1 MSRLS
6 PAFPALF
13 AFMIRILIGI
23 LTICIL
29 MAGCSETGQDARLKE
44 IAEIV
49 SDSPQ
54 EALLRLDS
62 IDCESISEAD
72 RHYYDFLTIKAKD
85 KAYIQHTSDS
95 LILDVISYYENI
107 SPSPLYAEAL
117 YYGGRVYR
125 DMGDAST
132 ALQYFHKVLD
142 NIPEDS
148 RSLNLKAR
156 TLSQIGRLLQ
166 GISLYDE
173 AIPYIEKSLKI
184 CELNK
189 DTTNIVYELQLL
201 GGTYLRA
208 KKYRLAEHY
217 FNKAIETSSNLPIS
231 FKAKSNMYLAD
242 VKYQVGQ
249 LDSAL
254 TLIRNTPGL
263 VKPIARNRALATA
276 SDIYLAKGLL
286 DSAYIYAHELINSP
300 DSDNKVIGYQNLLLP
315 ELQKFIPLDTIYLYI
330 DEYRGLLENYYDS
343 NESQLA
349 MNQHNFYNYQLHER
363 EKQSAQEEKEKFL
376 KWLYIISIV
385 VVVLVITIL
394 ALNIGRKKQQLR
406 LHEALDNISK
416 LKASLSN
423 HSSTDNSDSG
433 SKEIAK
439 ETTTESL
446 RNRLRDDLLSIYN
459 KDKKQ
464 GEIPSAILKSEA
476 YKELQSYVAGGKV
489 IPLDSLLWE
498 QMEAAVME
506 CSPNFKYNLQL
517 LTGGNLSSQDY
528 RLALL
533 IKCGVTPTQ
542 MISLLGRTKGTVS
555 YRREALCY
563 KVFDQKLGSKV
574 IDGIIRLL

>member
-1 MSRLS
+1 
-6 PAFPALF
+6 
-13 AFMIRILIGI
+13 MIRILIG
-23 LTICIL
+23 LAICLL
-29 MAGCSETGQDARLKE
+29 MSGCSKTEHDARLKE

-62 IDCESISEAD
+62 IDCQTLSESD
-72 RHYYDFLTIKAKD
+72 RHYYDLLTIKAKD

-95 LILDVISYYENI
+95 LILDVISYYENNPQ
-107 SPSPLYAEAL
+107 SSLYAEAL
-117 YYGGRVYR
+117 YYGGRVYS
-125 DMGDAST
+125 DIGDAPT
-132 ALQYFHKVLD
+132 ALQYFHKALD
-142 NIPEDS
+142 NIPEGS
-148 RSLNLKAR
+148 QSLNLKAR
-156 TLSQIGRLLQ
+156 VLSQTGGLLQ
-166 GISLYDE
+166 DISLYDE

-208 KKYRLAEHY
+208 RKYRLAEYY
-217 FNKAIETSSNLPIS
+217 FNRAIEMSSNLPIS
-231 FKAKSNMYLAD
+231 FKAKSKMYLAD

-254 TLIRNTPGL
+254 ILIRNTPDL
-263 VKPIARNRALATA
+263 VNPIARNRALSTA

-300 DSDNKVIGYQNLLLP
+300 DSNNKVIGYQNLLLP
-315 ELQKFIPLDTIYLYI
+315 ELQKFIPLDTIYQYI

-363 EKQSAQEEKEKFL
+363 EKQSAQQEKDKFL
-376 KWLYIISIV
+376 GWLYIISIV
-385 VVVLVITIL
+385 AVILVITVL
-394 ALNIGRKKQQLR
+394 ALNINRKKQQLR
-406 LHEALDNISK
+406 LHEALDNVSE
-416 LKASLSN
+416 LKSSLN
-423 HSSTDNSDSG
+423 NNSSADS
-433 SKEIAK
+433 SESQPKDIAK

-446 RNRLRDDLLSIYN
+446 RNRLRSELLGIYN
-459 KDKKQ
+459 KDKRQ
-464 GEIPSAILKSEA
+464 VEIPSAILKSEA
-476 YKELQSYVAGGKV
+476 YKELQSYVASGKI
-489 IPLDSLLWE
+489 IPLDSQLWE
-498 QMEAAVME
+498 QVESAVIE
-506 CSPNFKYNLQL
+506 SSPNFKYNLQL

-528 RLALL
+528 RMALL
-533 IKCGVTPTQ
+533 IKCGITPTQ

>member
-231 FKAKSNMYLAD
+231 FKA
-242 VKYQVGQ
+242 
-249 LDSAL
+249 
-254 TLIRNTPGL
+254 
-263 VKPIARNRALATA
+263 
-276 SDIYLAKGLL
+276 
-286 DSAYIYAHELINSP
+286 
-300 DSDNKVIGYQNLLLP
+300 
-315 ELQKFIPLDTIYLYI
+315 
-330 DEYRGLLENYYDS
+330 
-343 NESQLA
+343 
-349 MNQHNFYNYQLHER
+349 
-363 EKQSAQEEKEKFL
+363 
-376 KWLYIISIV
+376 
-385 VVVLVITIL
+385 
-394 ALNIGRKKQQLR
+394 
-406 LHEALDNISK
+406 
-416 LKASLSN
+416 
-423 HSSTDNSDSG
+423 
-433 SKEIAK
+433 
-439 ETTTESL
+439 
-446 RNRLRDDLLSIYN
+446 
-459 KDKKQ
+459 
-464 GEIPSAILKSEA
+464 
-476 YKELQSYVAGGKV
+476 GKV
-489 IPLDSLLWE
+489 D
-498 QMEAAVME
+498 A
-506 CSPNFKYNLQL
+506 
-517 LTGGNLSSQDY
+517 D
-528 RLALL
+528 
-533 IKCGVTPTQ
+533 
-542 MISLLGRTKGTVS
+542 
-555 YRREALCY
+555 
-563 KVFDQKLGSKV
+563 
-574 IDGIIRLL
+574 

>member
-1 MSRLS
+1 
-6 PAFPALF
+6 
-13 AFMIRILIGI
+13 MIRILIGI
-23 LTICIL
+23 LAICLL
-29 MAGCSETGQDARLKE
+29 MSGCSEAEHDARLKE

-62 IDCESISEAD
+62 IDCQTLSESD
-72 RHYYDFLTIKAKD
+72 RHYYDLLTIKAKD

-95 LILDVISYYENI
+95 LILDVISYYENNPQ
-107 SPSPLYAEAL
+107 SSLYAEAL
-117 YYGGRVYR
+117 YYGGRVYS
-125 DMGDAST
+125 DIGDAPT
-132 ALQYFHKVLD
+132 ALQYFHKALD
-142 NIPEDS
+142 NIPEGS
-148 RSLNLKAR
+148 QSLNLKAR
-156 TLSQIGRLLQ
+156 VLSQTGGLLQ
-166 GISLYDE
+166 DISLYDE

-208 KKYRLAEHY
+208 RKYRLAEYY
-217 FNKAIETSSNLPIS
+217 FNRAIEMSSNLPIS
-231 FKAKSNMYLAD
+231 FKAKSKMYLAD

-254 TLIRNTPGL
+254 ILIRNTPDL
-263 VKPIARNRALATA
+263 VNPIARNRALSTA

-300 DSDNKVIGYQNLLLP
+300 DSNNKVIGYQNLLLP
-315 ELQKFIPLDTIYLYI
+315 ELQKFIPLDTIYQYI

-363 EKQSAQEEKEKFL
+363 EKQSAQQEKDKFL
-376 KWLYIISIV
+376 GWLYIISIV
-385 VVVLVITIL
+385 AVILVITVL
-394 ALNIGRKKQQLR
+394 ALNINRKKQQLR
-406 LHEALDNISK
+406 LHEALDNISE
-416 LKASLSN
+416 LKSSLN
-423 HSSTDNSDSG
+423 NNSSADS
-433 SKEIAK
+433 SESQPKDIAK

-446 RNRLRDDLLSIYN
+446 RNRLRSELLGIYN
-459 KDKKQ
+459 KDKRQ
-464 GEIPSAILKSEA
+464 VEIPSAILKSEA
-476 YKELQSYVAGGKV
+476 YKELQSYVASGKI
-489 IPLDSLLWE
+489 IPLDSQLWE
-498 QMEAAVME
+498 QVESAVIE
-506 CSPNFKYNLQL
+506 SSPNFKYNLQL

-528 RLALL
+528 RMALL
-533 IKCGVTPTQ
+533 IKCGITPTQ

>member
-1 MSRLS
+1 
-6 PAFPALF
+6 
-13 AFMIRILIGI
+13 MIRILIGI

-54 EALLRLDS
+54 EALLCLDS

-95 LILDVISYYENI
+95 LILDVISYYENF
-107 SPSPLYAEAL
+107 SPSPLYSEAL

-125 DMGDAST
+125 DMGDAPT
-132 ALQYFHKVLD
+132 ALQYFHKALD

-148 RSLNLKAR
+148 RNLNLKAR

-166 GISLYDE
+166 SISLYDE

-217 FNKAIETSSNLPIS
+217 FNKAIEMSSNLPIS
-231 FKAKSNMYLAD
+231 FKAKSKMYLAD

-254 TLIRNTPGL
+254 TLIRNTPDL

-330 DEYRGLLENYYDS
+330 DEYRELLENYYDS

-363 EKQSAQEEKEKFL
+363 EKQSAQKEKEKFL

-423 HSSTDNSDSG
+423 HNSTDNSDSG
-433 SKEIAK
+433 PKEIAK

-498 QMEAAVME
+498 QMDAAVME

>member
-1 MSRLS
+1 
-6 PAFPALF
+6 
-13 AFMIRILIGI
+13 MIRILIGI

-54 EALLRLDS
+54 EALLCLDS

-85 KAYIQHTSDS
+85 KDYIQHTSDS
-95 LILDVISYYENI
+95 LILDVISYYENF
-107 SPSPLYAEAL
+107 SPSPLYSEAL

-125 DMGDAST
+125 DMGDAPT
-132 ALQYFHKVLD
+132 ALQYFHKALD

-148 RSLNLKAR
+148 RNLNLKAR

-166 GISLYDE
+166 SISLYDE

-217 FNKAIETSSNLPIS
+217 FNKAIEMSSNLPIS
-231 FKAKSNMYLAD
+231 FKAKSKMYLAD

-254 TLIRNTPGL
+254 TLIRNTPDL

-330 DEYRGLLENYYDS
+330 DEYRELLENYYDS

-363 EKQSAQEEKEKFL
+363 EKQSAQKEKEKFL

-423 HSSTDNSDSG
+423 HNSTDNSDSG
-433 SKEIAK
+433 PKEIAK

>member
-1 MSRLS
+1 
-6 PAFPALF
+6 
-13 AFMIRILIGI
+13 MIRILIGI

-29 MAGCSETGQDARLKE
+29 MAGCSDTGQDARLKE

-95 LILDVISYYENI
+95 LILDIISYYENI
-107 SPSPLYAEAL
+107 SPSPLYSEAL

-125 DMGDAST
+125 DMGDAPT
-132 ALQYFHKVLD
+132 ALQYFHKALD

-148 RSLNLKAR
+148 RNLNLKAR

-166 GISLYDE
+166 SISLYDE

-201 GGTYLRA
+201 GGTYIRA

-217 FNKAIETSSNLPIS
+217 FNKAIEMSSNLPIS
-231 FKAKSNMYLAD
+231 FKAKSKMYLAD

-254 TLIRNTPGL
+254 TLIRNTPDL

-330 DEYRGLLENYYDS
+330 DEYRVLLENYYDS

-363 EKQSAQEEKEKFL
+363 EKQSAQKEKEKFL

-423 HSSTDNSDSG
+423 HNSTDNSDSG
-433 SKEIAK
+433 PKEIAK

-459 KDKKQ
+459 NDKKQ
-464 GEIPSAILKSEA
+464 GEIPSAILRSEA
-476 YKELQSYVAGGKV
+476 YQELQSYVAGGKV

-498 QMEAAVME
+498 QMEAAVMD

-533 IKCGVTPTQ
+533 IKCGITPTQ

>member
-1 MSRLS
+1 MV
-6 PAFPALF
+6 
-13 AFMIRILIGI
+13 
-23 LTICIL
+23 
-29 MAGCSETGQDARLKE
+29 GCTDTGHDARLKE

-62 IDCESISEAD
+62 IDSENISATD

-95 LILDVISYYENI
+95 LILDVISYYENN
-107 SPSPLYAEAL
+107 STSPLYAEAL

-125 DMGDAST
+125 DMGDAPT
-132 ALQYFHKVLD
+132 ALQYFHKALD
-142 NIPEDS
+142 NIPES
-148 RSLNLKAR
+148 TQSLDLKAR
-156 TLSQIGRLLQ
+156 TLSQMGRLLQ
-166 GISLYDE
+166 NISLYDE
-173 AIPYIEKSLKI
+173 AIPYIEESI
-184 CELNK
+184 AIVERYN
-189 DTTNIVYELQLL
+189 DTTNVVHDLQLL

-208 KKYRLAEHY
+208 RKYNLAEYHY
-217 FNKAIETSSNLPIS
+217 NKALELSTNLPES
-231 FKAKSNMYLAD
+231 FKAKSRLYLAD
-242 VKYQVGQ
+242 IKYQKGQ

-254 TLIRNTPGL
+254 NLVRNTPDL
-263 VKPIARNRALATA
+263 VSPIARNSALASA
-276 SDIYLAKGLL
+276 SNIYLAKGLL
-286 DSAYIYAHELINSP
+286 DSAYIYAHELINST
-300 DSDNKVIGYQNLLLP
+300 DSNNKVIGYQNLLSP
-315 ELQKFIPLDTIYLYI
+315 ELQKFIPLDTIYQYI

-349 MNQHNFYNYQLHER
+349 VNQHSFYNYQLHER
-363 EKQSAQEEKEKFL
+363 EKQSAQKEKEKFL

-394 ALNIGRKKQQLR
+394 ALNISRKKQQLR

-416 LKASLSN
+416 LKSSLNN
-423 HSSTDNSDSG
+423 HNLPDSSDSA
-433 SKEIAK
+433 KYIAK

-464 GEIPSAILKSEA
+464 GEIPSVILKSEA
-476 YKELQSYVAGGKV
+476 YSELQSYVAVGKI
-489 IPLDSLLWE
+489 IPLDSQLWE
-498 QMEAAVME
+498 QMEAAVIE

-533 IKCGVTPTQ
+533 IKCGITPTQ
-542 MISLLGRTKGTVS
+542 MTSLLGRTKGTVS

>member
-1 MSRLS
+1 
-6 PAFPALF
+6 
-13 AFMIRILIGI
+13 MIRILIG
-23 LTICIL
+23 LAICLL
-29 MAGCSETGQDARLKE
+29 MSGCSKTEHDARLKE

-62 IDCESISEAD
+62 IDCQTLSESD
-72 RHYYDFLTIKAKD
+72 RHYYDLLTIKAKD

-95 LILDVISYYENI
+95 LILDVISYYENNPQ
-107 SPSPLYAEAL
+107 SSLYAEAL
-117 YYGGRVYR
+117 YYGGRVYS
-125 DMGDAST
+125 DIGDAPT
-132 ALQYFHKVLD
+132 ALQYFHKALD
-142 NIPEDS
+142 NIPEGS
-148 RSLNLKAR
+148 QSLNLKAR
-156 TLSQIGRLLQ
+156 VLSQTGGLLQ
-166 GISLYDE
+166 DISLYDE

-208 KKYRLAEHY
+208 RKYRLAEYY
-217 FNKAIETSSNLPIS
+217 FNRAIEMSSNLPIS
-231 FKAKSNMYLAD
+231 FKAKSKMYLAD

-254 TLIRNTPGL
+254 ILIRNTPDL
-263 VKPIARNRALATA
+263 VNPIARNRALSTA

-300 DSDNKVIGYQNLLLP
+300 DSNNKVIGYQNLLLP
-315 ELQKFIPLDTIYLYI
+315 ELQKFIPLDTIYQYI

-363 EKQSAQEEKEKFL
+363 EKQSAQQEKDKFL
-376 KWLYIISIV
+376 GWLYIISIV
-385 VVVLVITIL
+385 AVILVITVL
-394 ALNIGRKKQQLR
+394 ALNINRKKQQLR
-406 LHEALDNISK
+406 LHEALDNVSE
-416 LKASLSN
+416 LKSSLN
-423 HSSTDNSDSG
+423 NNSSADS
-433 SKEIAK
+433 SESQPKDIAK

-446 RNRLRDDLLSIYN
+446 RNRLRSELLGIYN
-459 KDKKQ
+459 KDKRQ
-464 GEIPSAILKSEA
+464 VEIPSAILKSEA
-476 YKELQSYVAGGKV
+476 YKELQSYVASGKI
-489 IPLDSLLWE
+489 IPLDSQLWE
-498 QMEAAVME
+498 QVESAVIE
-506 CSPNFKYNLQL
+506 SSPNFKYNLQL

-528 RLALL
+528 RMALL
-533 IKCGVTPTQ
+533 IKCGITPTQ
-542 MISLLGRTKGTVS
+542 MIFLLGRTKGTVS

>member
-1 MSRLS
+1 
-6 PAFPALF
+6 
-13 AFMIRILIGI
+13 MIRILIGI

-125 DMGDAST
+125 DMGDAPT
-132 ALQYFHKVLD
+132 ALQYFHKALD

-166 GISLYDE
+166 SISLYDE

-217 FNKAIETSSNLPIS
+217 FNKAIEMSSNLPIS
-231 FKAKSNMYLAD
+231 FKAKSKMYLAD

-254 TLIRNTPGL
+254 TLIRNTLDL

-363 EKQSAQEEKEKFL
+363 EKQSAQKEKEKFL

-433 SKEIAK
+433 LKEIAK
-439 ETTTESL
+439 EMTTESL

-476 YKELQSYVAGGKV
+476 YKELQSYVGGGKV

>member
-1 MSRLS
+1 
-6 PAFPALF
+6 
-13 AFMIRILIGI
+13 MIRILIGI

-29 MAGCSETGQDARLKE
+29 MVGCSETGQDSRLKE

-54 EALLRLDS
+54 DALLRLDS
-62 IDCESISEAD
+62 IDCESLSEAD

-125 DMGDAST
+125 DMGDAPT
-132 ALQYFHKVLD
+132 ALQYFHKALD
-142 NIPEDS
+142 NIPQDS

-166 GISLYDE
+166 SISLYDE

-217 FNKAIETSSNLPIS
+217 FNKAIELSSNLPIS
-231 FKAKSNMYLAD
+231 FNAKSKMYLAD

-254 TLIRNTPGL
+254 TLIRNTPDL

-315 ELQKFIPLDTIYLYI
+315 ELQKFIPLDTIYQYI

-363 EKQSAQEEKEKFL
+363 EKQSAQKEKEKFL

-416 LKASLSN
+416 LKASLN
-423 HSSTDNSDSG
+423 NNNSTNNSDSG

-464 GEIPSAILKSEA
+464 GEIPSAILRSEA
-476 YKELQSYVAGGKV
+476 YQELQSYVAGGKV
-489 IPLDSLLWE
+489 ITLDSLLWE
-498 QMEAAVME
+498 QMEAAVMD

-533 IKCGVTPTQ
+533 IKCGITPTQ

>member
-1 MSRLS
+1 
-6 PAFPALF
+6 
-13 AFMIRILIGI
+13 MIRILIGI
-23 LTICIL
+23 LAICLL
-29 MAGCSETGQDARLKE
+29 MSGCSEAEHDARLKE

-54 EALLRLDS
+54 EALLSLDS
-62 IDCESISEAD
+62 IDCQKLSESE
-72 RHYYDFLTIKAKD
+72 RHYYDLLTIKVKD
-85 KAYIQHTSDS
+85 KIYIQHTSDS
-95 LILDVISYYENI
+95 LILDVISYYEN
-107 SPSPLYAEAL
+107 SPQSSLYAEAL
-117 YYGGRVYR
+117 YYGGRVYS
-125 DMGDAST
+125 DIGDAPT
-132 ALQYFHKVLD
+132 ALQYFHKALD
-142 NIPEDS
+142 NIPEGS
-148 RSLNLKAR
+148 QSLNLKAR
-156 TLSQIGRLLQ
+156 VLSQTGGLLQ
-166 GISLYDE
+166 DISLYDE

-208 KKYRLAEHY
+208 RKYRLAEYY
-217 FNKAIETSSNLPIS
+217 FNRAIEMSSNLPIS
-231 FKAKSNMYLAD
+231 FKAKSKMYLAD

-254 TLIRNTPGL
+254 ILIRNTPDL
-263 VKPIARNRALATA
+263 VNPIARNRALSTA

-300 DSDNKVIGYQNLLLP
+300 DSNNKVIGYQNLLLP
-315 ELQKFIPLDTIYLYI
+315 ELQKFIPLDTIYQYI

-363 EKQSAQEEKEKFL
+363 EKQSAQQEKDKFL
-376 KWLYIISIV
+376 GWLYIISIV
-385 VVVLVITIL
+385 AVILVITVL
-394 ALNIGRKKQQLR
+394 ALNINRKKQQLR
-406 LHEALDNISK
+406 LHEALDNVSE
-416 LKASLSN
+416 LKSSLN
-423 HSSTDNSDSG
+423 NNSSADS
-433 SKEIAK
+433 SESQPKDIAK

-446 RNRLRDDLLSIYN
+446 RNRLRSELLGIYN
-459 KDKKQ
+459 KDKRQ
-464 GEIPSAILKSEA
+464 VEIPSAILKSEA
-476 YKELQSYVAGGKV
+476 YKELQSYVASGKI
-489 IPLDSLLWE
+489 IPLDSQLWE
-498 QMEAAVME
+498 QVESAVIE
-506 CSPNFKYNLQL
+506 SSPNFKYNLQL

-528 RLALL
+528 RMALL
-533 IKCGVTPTQ
+533 IKCGITPTQ

>member
-1 MSRLS
+1 
-6 PAFPALF
+6 
-13 AFMIRILIGI
+13 MIRILIGI
-23 LTICIL
+23 LTICLL
-29 MAGCSETGQDARLKE
+29 MAGCSDTGQDARLKE

-54 EALLRLDS
+54 EALLCLDS
-62 IDCESISEAD
+62 IDCESISDAD

-95 LILDVISYYENI
+95 LILDVISYYENN
-107 SPSPLYAEAL
+107 STNPLYAEAL

-125 DMGDAST
+125 DMGDAPT
-132 ALQYFHKVLD
+132 ALQYFHKALD

-148 RSLNLKAR
+148 RSLDLKAR
-156 TLSQIGRLLQ
+156 TLSQMGRLLQ
-166 GISLYDE
+166 NISLYDE
-173 AIPYIEKSLKI
+173 AIPYIEESI
-184 CELNK
+184 AIVERYN
-189 DTTNIVYELQLL
+189 DTTNVVHNLQLL

-208 KKYRLAEHY
+208 RKYNLAEYHY
-217 FNKAIETSSNLPIS
+217 NKALELSTNLPES
-231 FKAKSNMYLAD
+231 FKAKSRLYLAD
-242 VKYQVGQ
+242 IKYQKGQ

-254 TLIRNTPGL
+254 NLIRNTPDL
-263 VKPIARNRALATA
+263 VSSIARNSALASA
-276 SDIYLAKGLL
+276 SNIYLAKGLL
-286 DSAYIYAHELINSP
+286 DSAYIYAHELINST
-300 DSDNKVIGYQNLLLP
+300 DSNNKVIGYQNLLSP
-315 ELQKFIPLDTIYLYI
+315 ELQKFIPLDTIYKYI

-349 MNQHNFYNYQLHER
+349 VNQHSFYNYQLHER
-363 EKQSAQEEKEKFL
+363 EKQSAQKEKEKFL
-376 KWLYIISIV
+376 KWLHIISIV

-394 ALNIGRKKQQLR
+394 ALNINRKKQQLR
-406 LHEALDNISK
+406 LHEALDNINK
-416 LKASLSN
+416 LKSSLNN
-423 HSSTDNSDSG
+423 HNSADNSYGGPKD
-433 SKEIAK
+433 IAK

-446 RNRLRDDLLSIYN
+446 RNCLRNDLLSIYN

-464 GEIPSAILKSEA
+464 GEIPFTILKSEA
-476 YKELQSYVAGGKV
+476 YKELQSYVAGGKI

-498 QMEAAVME
+498 QMEAVVIE

-517 LTGGNLSSQDY
+517 LTSGNLSSQDY

-533 IKCGVTPTQ
+533 IKCGITPTQ

>member
-1 MSRLS
+1 
-6 PAFPALF
+6 
-13 AFMIRILIGI
+13 MIRILIGI
-23 LTICIL
+23 LAICLL
-29 MAGCSETGQDARLKE
+29 MSGCSEAEHDARLKE

-54 EALLRLDS
+54 EALLSLDS
-62 IDCESISEAD
+62 IDCQTLSESD
-72 RHYYDFLTIKAKD
+72 RHYYDLLTIKAKD
-85 KAYIQHTSDS
+85 KTYIQHTSDS
-95 LILDVISYYENI
+95 LVLDVISYYENNPQ
-107 SPSPLYAEAL
+107 SSLYAEAL

-125 DMGDAST
+125 DMGDVPT
-132 ALQYFHKVLD
+132 ALQYFHKALD

-148 RSLNLKAR
+148 QSLNLKAR
-156 TLSQIGRLLQ
+156 VLSQTGRLLQ

-217 FNKAIETSSNLPIS
+217 FNKAIEMSSNLPIS
-231 FKAKSNMYLAD
+231 FKAKSKMYLAD

-254 TLIRNTPGL
+254 ILIRNTPDL
-263 VKPIARNRALATA
+263 VNPIARNRALSSA
-276 SDIYLAKGLL
+276 SDIYLAKGVL
-286 DSAYIYAHELINSP
+286 DSAYMYAHELINSP
-300 DSDNKVIGYQNLLLP
+300 DSNNKVNGYQNLLLP
-315 ELQKFIPLDTIYLYI
+315 ELQKFIPLDTIYQYI

-363 EKQSAQEEKEKFL
+363 EKQSAQKEKDKFL
-376 KWLYIISIV
+376 GWLYIISIV
-385 VVVLVITIL
+385 AVILVITVL
-394 ALNIGRKKQQLR
+394 ALNINRKKQQLR
-406 LHEALDNISK
+406 LHEALDNISE
-416 LKASLSN
+416 LKSSLN
-423 HSSTDNSDSG
+423 NNSSADS
-433 SKEIAK
+433 SESQPKDIAK

-446 RNRLRDDLLSIYN
+446 RNRLRSELLGIYN
-459 KDKKQ
+459 KDKRQ
-464 GEIPSAILKSEA
+464 VEIPSAILKSEA
-476 YKELQSYVAGGKV
+476 YKELQSYVASGKI
-489 IPLDSLLWE
+489 IPLDSQLWE
-498 QMEAAVME
+498 QVESAVIE
-506 CSPNFKYNLQL
+506 SSPNFKYNLQL

-528 RLALL
+528 RMALL
-533 IKCGVTPTQ
+533 IKCGITPTQ

>member
-1 MSRLS
+1 
-6 PAFPALF
+6 
-13 AFMIRILIGI
+13 MIRILIG
-23 LTICIL
+23 LAICLL
-29 MAGCSETGQDARLKE
+29 MSGCSKTEHDARLKE

-62 IDCESISEAD
+62 IDCQTLSESD
-72 RHYYDFLTIKAKD
+72 RHYYDLLTIKAKD

-95 LILDVISYYENI
+95 LILDVISYYENNPQ
-107 SPSPLYAEAL
+107 SSLYAEAL
-117 YYGGRVYR
+117 YYGGRVYS
-125 DMGDAST
+125 DIGDAPT
-132 ALQYFHKVLD
+132 ALQYFHKALD
-142 NIPEDS
+142 NIPEGS
-148 RSLNLKAR
+148 QSLNLKAR
-156 TLSQIGRLLQ
+156 VLSQTGGLLQ
-166 GISLYDE
+166 DISLYDE

-208 KKYRLAEHY
+208 RKYRLAEYY
-217 FNKAIETSSNLPIS
+217 FNRAIEMSSNLPIS
-231 FKAKSNMYLAD
+231 FKAKSKMYLAD

-254 TLIRNTPGL
+254 ILIRNTPDL
-263 VKPIARNRALATA
+263 VNPIARNRALSTA

-300 DSDNKVIGYQNLLLP
+300 DSNNKVIGYQNLLLP
-315 ELQKFIPLDTIYLYI
+315 ELQKFIPLDTIYQYI

-343 NESQLA
+343 NDSQLA

-363 EKQSAQEEKEKFL
+363 EKQSAQQEKDKFL
-376 KWLYIISIV
+376 GWLYIISIV
-385 VVVLVITIL
+385 AVILVITVL
-394 ALNIGRKKQQLR
+394 ALNINRKKQQLR
-406 LHEALDNISK
+406 LHEALDNVSE
-416 LKASLSN
+416 LKSSLN
-423 HSSTDNSDSG
+423 NNSSADS
-433 SKEIAK
+433 SESQPKDIAK

-446 RNRLRDDLLSIYN
+446 RNRLRSELLGIYN
-459 KDKKQ
+459 KDKRQ
-464 GEIPSAILKSEA
+464 VEIPSAILKSEA
-476 YKELQSYVAGGKV
+476 YKELQSYVASGKI
-489 IPLDSLLWE
+489 IPLDSQLWE
-498 QMEAAVME
+498 QVESAVIE
-506 CSPNFKYNLQL
+506 SSPNFKYNLQL

-528 RLALL
+528 RMALL
-533 IKCGVTPTQ
+533 IKCGITPTQ

>member
-363 EKQSAQEEKEKFL
+363 EKQSAQKEKEKFL

>member
-1 MSRLS
+1 MK
-6 PAFPALF
+6 
-13 AFMIRILIGI
+13 RILIGI
-23 LTICIL
+23 LAICLL
-29 MAGCSETGQDARLKE
+29 MSGCSEAEHDARLKE

-54 EALLRLDS
+54 EALSSLDS
-62 IDCESISEAD
+62 IDSQKLSESY
-72 RHYYDFLTIKAKD
+72 RHYYDLLTIKAKD

-95 LILDVISYYENI
+95 LILDVISYYENNPQ
-107 SPSPLYAEAL
+107 SSLYAEAL
-117 YYGGRVYR
+117 YYGGRVYS
-125 DMGDAST
+125 DIGDAPT
-132 ALQYFHKVLD
+132 ALQYFHKALD
-142 NIPEDS
+142 NIPEGS
-148 RSLNLKAR
+148 QSLNLKAR
-156 TLSQIGRLLQ
+156 VLSQTGGLLQ
-166 GISLYDE
+166 DISLYDE

-208 KKYRLAEHY
+208 RKYRLAEYY
-217 FNKAIETSSNLPIS
+217 FNRAIEMSSNLPIS
-231 FKAKSNMYLAD
+231 FKAKSKMYLAD

-254 TLIRNTPGL
+254 ILIRNTPDL
-263 VKPIARNRALATA
+263 VNPIARNRALSTA

-286 DSAYIYAHELINSP
+286 DSAYMYAHELINSP
-300 DSDNKVIGYQNLLLP
+300 DSNNKVIGYQNLLLP
-315 ELQKFIPLDTIYLYI
+315 ELQKFIPLDTIYQYI

-363 EKQSAQEEKEKFL
+363 EKQSAQKEKDKFL
-376 KWLYIISIV
+376 GWLYIISIV
-385 VVVLVITIL
+385 AVILVITVL
-394 ALNIGRKKQQLR
+394 ALNINRKKQQLR
-406 LHEALDNISK
+406 LHEALDNISE
-416 LKASLSN
+416 LKSSLN
-423 HSSTDNSDSG
+423 NNSSADSG
-433 SKEIAK
+433 ESEPKDIAK

-446 RNRLRDDLLSIYN
+446 RNRLRSELLGIYN

-464 GEIPSAILKSEA
+464 VEITSAILKSEA
-476 YKELQSYVAGGKV
+476 YKELQSYVAGGKI
-489 IPLDSLLWE
+489 IPLDSQLWE
-498 QMEAAVME
+498 QVESAVIE
-506 CSPNFKYNLQL
+506 SSSNFKYNLQL

-528 RLALL
+528 RMALL
-533 IKCGVTPTQ
+533 IKCGITPTQ

>member
-1 MSRLS
+1 MK
-6 PAFPALF
+6 
-13 AFMIRILIGI
+13 RILIG
-23 LTICIL
+23 LLAICLL
-29 MAGCSETGQDARLKE
+29 MSGCSEAEHDARLKE

-54 EALLRLDS
+54 EALLSLDS
-62 IDCESISEAD
+62 IDCQTLSESD
-72 RHYYDFLTIKAKD
+72 RHYYDLLTIKAKD
-85 KAYIQHTSDS
+85 KTYIQHTSDS
-95 LILDVISYYENI
+95 LVLDVISYYENNPQ
-107 SPSPLYAEAL
+107 SSLYAEAL
-117 YYGGRVYR
+117 YYGGRVYS
-125 DMGDAST
+125 DMGDAPT
-132 ALQYFHKVLD
+132 ALQYFHKALD

-148 RSLNLKAR
+148 QSLNLKTR
-156 TLSQIGRLLQ
+156 VLSQTGRLLQ
-166 GISLYDE
+166 DISLYDE
-173 AIPYIEKSLKI
+173 AIPYIEKSLNI

-208 KKYRLAEHY
+208 RKYRLAEYY
-217 FNKAIETSSNLPIS
+217 FNRAIEMSSNLPIS
-231 FKAKSNMYLAD
+231 FKAKSKMYLAD

-254 TLIRNTPGL
+254 ILIRNTPDL
-263 VKPIARNRALATA
+263 VNPIARNRALSTA

-286 DSAYIYAHELINSP
+286 DSAYMYAHELINSP
-300 DSDNKVIGYQNLLLP
+300 DSNNKVIGYQNLLLP
-315 ELQKFIPLDTIYLYI
+315 ELQKFIRLDTIYQYI

-363 EKQSAQEEKEKFL
+363 EKQSAQKEKDKFL
-376 KWLYIISIV
+376 GLLYIISIV
-385 VVVLVITIL
+385 AVILVITVL
-394 ALNIGRKKQQLR
+394 ALNINRKKQKLR
-406 LHEALDNISK
+406 LHEALDNISE
-416 LKASLSN
+416 LKSSLN
-423 HSSTDNSDSG
+423 NNSSADS
-433 SKEIAK
+433 SESQPKDIAK

-446 RNRLRDDLLSIYN
+446 RNRLRSELLGIYN

-464 GEIPSAILKSEA
+464 VEIPSAILKSEA
-476 YKELQSYVAGGKV
+476 YKELQSYVASGKI
-489 IPLDSLLWE
+489 IPLDSQLWE
-498 QMEAAVME
+498 QVESAVIE
-506 CSPNFKYNLQL
+506 SSPNFKYNLQL

-528 RLALL
+528 RMALL
-533 IKCGVTPTQ
+533 IKCGITPTQ

>member
-1 MSRLS
+1 
-6 PAFPALF
+6 
-13 AFMIRILIGI
+13 MIRILIGI

-29 MAGCSETGQDARLKE
+29 MAGCSEAGQDARLKE

-95 LILDVISYYENI
+95 LILDVISYYENF
-107 SPSPLYAEAL
+107 SPSPLYSEAL

-125 DMGDAST
+125 DMGDAPT
-132 ALQYFHKVLD
+132 ALQYFHKALD
-142 NIPEDS
+142 NIPEDT
-148 RSLNLKAR
+148 RNLNLRAR

-217 FNKAIETSSNLPIS
+217 FNKAIEMSSNLPIS
-231 FKAKSNMYLAD
+231 FKAKSKMYLAD

-254 TLIRNTPGL
+254 TLIRNTPDL
-263 VKPIARNRALATA
+263 VKPISRNRALATA

-363 EKQSAQEEKEKFL
+363 EKQSAQKEKEKFL

-416 LKASLSN
+416 LKASLSDHN
-423 HSSTDNSDSG
+423 STDNSDSG
-433 SKEIAK
+433 PKEIAK

-464 GEIPSAILKSEA
+464 GEIPSAILRSEA
-476 YKELQSYVAGGKV
+476 YQELQSYVAGGKV

-498 QMEAAVME
+498 QMEAAVMD

-533 IKCGVTPTQ
+533 IKCGITPTQ

>member
-1 MSRLS
+1 
-6 PAFPALF
+6 
-13 AFMIRILIGI
+13 
-23 LTICIL
+23 
-29 MAGCSETGQDARLKE
+29 MAGCSETGQDPRLKE

-125 DMGDAST
+125 DMGDAPT
-132 ALQYFHKVLD
+132 ALQYFHKALD
-142 NIPEDS
+142 NIPEDL

-166 GISLYDE
+166 SISLYDE
-173 AIPYIEKSLKI
+173 AIPYVEKSLKI

-217 FNKAIETSSNLPIS
+217 FNKAIEMSSNLPIS
-231 FKAKSNMYLAD
+231 FKAKSKMYLAD

-254 TLIRNTPGL
+254 TLIRNTPDL

-363 EKQSAQEEKEKFL
+363 EKQSAQKEKEKFL

-517 LTGGNLSSQDY
+517 LTGGNLSFQDY

-533 IKCGVTPTQ
+533 IKCGITPTQ

>member
-1 MSRLS
+1 
-6 PAFPALF
+6 
-13 AFMIRILIGI
+13 MIRILIGI

-29 MAGCSETGQDARLKE
+29 AGCSETGEDARLKE

-54 EALLRLDS
+54 EALLCLDS

-85 KAYIQHTSDS
+85 KTYIQHTSDS

-107 SPSPLYAEAL
+107 SPSPLYSEAL

-125 DMGDAST
+125 DMGDAPT
-132 ALQYFHKVLD
+132 ALQYFHKALD

-148 RSLNLKAR
+148 RNLNLKAR

-166 GISLYDE
+166 SISLYDE

-217 FNKAIETSSNLPIS
+217 FNKAIEMSSNLPIS
-231 FKAKSNMYLAD
+231 FKAKSKMYLAD

-254 TLIRNTPGL
+254 TLIRNTPDL

-363 EKQSAQEEKEKFL
+363 EKQSAQKEKEKFL
-376 KWLYIISIV
+376 KWLYISSIV

-423 HSSTDNSDSG
+423 HNSTDNSDSG
-433 SKEIAK
+433 PKEIAK

-464 GEIPSAILKSEA
+464 GEIPSAILRSEA
-476 YKELQSYVAGGKV
+476 YQELQSYVAGGKV

-498 QMEAAVME
+498 QMEAAVMD

-533 IKCGVTPTQ
+533 IKCGITPTQ

>member
-1 MSRLS
+1 
-6 PAFPALF
+6 
-13 AFMIRILIGI
+13 MIRILIG
-23 LTICIL
+23 LAICLL
-29 MAGCSETGQDARLKE
+29 MSGCSKTEHDARLKE

-62 IDCESISEAD
+62 IDCQTLSESD
-72 RHYYDFLTIKAKD
+72 RHYYDLLTIKAKD

-95 LILDVISYYENI
+95 LILDVISYYENNPQ
-107 SPSPLYAEAL
+107 SSLYAEAL
-117 YYGGRVYR
+117 YYGGRVYS
-125 DMGDAST
+125 DIGDAPT
-132 ALQYFHKVLD
+132 ALQYFHKALD
-142 NIPEDS
+142 NIPEGS
-148 RSLNLKAR
+148 QSLNLKAR
-156 TLSQIGRLLQ
+156 VLSQTGGLLQ
-166 GISLYDE
+166 DISLYDE

-208 KKYRLAEHY
+208 RKYRLAEYY
-217 FNKAIETSSNLPIS
+217 FNRAIEMSSNLPIS
-231 FKAKSNMYLAD
+231 FKAKSKMYLAD

-254 TLIRNTPGL
+254 ILIRNTPDL
-263 VKPIARNRALATA
+263 VNPIARNRALSTA

-300 DSDNKVIGYQNLLLP
+300 DSNNKVIGYQNLLLP
-315 ELQKFIPLDTIYLYI
+315 ELQKFIPLDTIYQYI

-363 EKQSAQEEKEKFL
+363 EKQSAQQEKDKFL
-376 KWLYIISIV
+376 GWLYIISIDAV
-385 VVVLVITIL
+385 ILVITVL
-394 ALNIGRKKQQLR
+394 ALNINRKKQQLR
-406 LHEALDNISK
+406 LHEALDNVSE
-416 LKASLSN
+416 LKSSLN
-423 HSSTDNSDSG
+423 NNSSADS
-433 SKEIAK
+433 SESQPKDIAK

-446 RNRLRDDLLSIYN
+446 RNRLRSELLGIYN
-459 KDKKQ
+459 KDKRQ
-464 GEIPSAILKSEA
+464 VEIPSAILKSEA
-476 YKELQSYVAGGKV
+476 YKELQSYVASGKI
-489 IPLDSLLWE
+489 IPLDSQLWE
-498 QMEAAVME
+498 QVESAVIE
-506 CSPNFKYNLQL
+506 SSPNFKYNLQL

-528 RLALL
+528 RMALL
-533 IKCGVTPTQ
+533 IKCGITPTQ

>member
-1 MSRLS
+1 MS
-6 PAFPALF
+6 
-13 AFMIRILIGI
+13 
-23 LTICIL
+23 
-29 MAGCSETGQDARLKE
+29 GCSKTEHDARLKE

-62 IDCESISEAD
+62 IDCQTLSESD
-72 RHYYDFLTIKAKD
+72 RHYYDLLTIKAKD

-95 LILDVISYYENI
+95 LILDVISYYENNPQ
-107 SPSPLYAEAL
+107 SSLYAEAL
-117 YYGGRVYR
+117 YYGGRVYS
-125 DMGDAST
+125 DIGDAPT
-132 ALQYFHKVLD
+132 ALQYFHKALD
-142 NIPEDS
+142 NIPEGS
-148 RSLNLKAR
+148 QSLNLKAR
-156 TLSQIGRLLQ
+156 VLSQTGGLLQ
-166 GISLYDE
+166 DISLYDE

-208 KKYRLAEHY
+208 RKYRLAEYY
-217 FNKAIETSSNLPIS
+217 FNRAIEMSSNLPIS
-231 FKAKSNMYLAD
+231 FKAKSKMYLAD

-254 TLIRNTPGL
+254 ILIRNTPDL
-263 VKPIARNRALATA
+263 VNPIARNRALSTA

-300 DSDNKVIGYQNLLLP
+300 DSNNKVIGYQNLLLP
-315 ELQKFIPLDTIYLYI
+315 ELQKFIPLDTIYQYI

-363 EKQSAQEEKEKFL
+363 EKQSAQQEKDKFL
-376 KWLYIISIV
+376 GWLYIISIV
-385 VVVLVITIL
+385 AVILVITVL
-394 ALNIGRKKQQLR
+394 ALNINRKKQQLR
-406 LHEALDNISK
+406 LHEALDNVSE
-416 LKASLSN
+416 LKSSLN
-423 HSSTDNSDSG
+423 NNSSADS
-433 SKEIAK
+433 SESQPKDIAK

-446 RNRLRDDLLSIYN
+446 RNRLRSELLGIYN
-459 KDKKQ
+459 KDKRQ
-464 GEIPSAILKSEA
+464 VEIPSAILKSEA
-476 YKELQSYVAGGKV
+476 YKELQSYVASGKI
-489 IPLDSLLWE
+489 IPLDSQLWE
-498 QMEAAVME
+498 QVESAVIE
-506 CSPNFKYNLQL
+506 SSPNFKYNLQL

-528 RLALL
+528 RMALL
-533 IKCGVTPTQ
+533 IKCGITPTQ

>member
-1 MSRLS
+1 
-6 PAFPALF
+6 
-13 AFMIRILIGI
+13 MIRILISI

-29 MAGCSETGQDARLKE
+29 MAGCSETGEDARLKE

-62 IDCESISEAD
+62 IDFESLPAAD

-85 KAYIQHTSDS
+85 KAYIKHASDS
-95 LILDVISYYENI
+95 LILNVISYYENN
-107 SPSPLYAEAL
+107 SPGPLYSEAL

-125 DMGDAST
+125 DMGDAPT

-217 FNKAIETSSNLPIS
+217 FNKAIEMSSNLPIS
-231 FKAKSNMYLAD
+231 FKAKSKMYLAD

-254 TLIRNTPGL
+254 TLIRNTPDL

-349 MNQHNFYNYQLHER
+349 MNQHNSYNYQLHER
-363 EKQSAQEEKEKFL
+363 EKQSAQKEKEKFL

-423 HSSTDNSDSG
+423 HNSTDNSDSG
-433 SKEIAK
+433 PKEIAK

-459 KDKKQ
+459 NDKKQ
-464 GEIPSAILKSEA
+464 REIPSAILRSEA
-476 YKELQSYVAGGKV
+476 YQELQSYVAGGKV

-498 QMEAAVME
+498 QMEAAVMD

-533 IKCGVTPTQ
+533 IKCGITPTQ

-574 IDGIIRLL
+574 TDGIIRLL

>member
-1 MSRLS
+1 
-6 PAFPALF
+6 
-13 AFMIRILIGI
+13 MIRILIG
-23 LTICIL
+23 LAICLL
-29 MAGCSETGQDARLKE
+29 MSGCSKTEHDARLKE

-62 IDCESISEAD
+62 IDCQTLSESD
-72 RHYYDFLTIKAKD
+72 RHYYDLLTIKAKD

-95 LILDVISYYENI
+95 LILDVISYYENNPQ
-107 SPSPLYAEAL
+107 SSLYAEAL
-117 YYGGRVYR
+117 YYGGRVYS
-125 DMGDAST
+125 DIGDAPT
-132 ALQYFHKVLD
+132 ALQYFHKALD
-142 NIPEDS
+142 NIPEGS
-148 RSLNLKAR
+148 QSLNLKAR
-156 TLSQIGRLLQ
+156 VLSQTGGLLQ
-166 GISLYDE
+166 DISLYDE

-208 KKYRLAEHY
+208 RKYRLAEYY
-217 FNKAIETSSNLPIS
+217 FNRAIEMSSNLPIS
-231 FKAKSNMYLAD
+231 FKAKSKMYLAD

-254 TLIRNTPGL
+254 ILIRNTPDL
-263 VKPIARNRALATA
+263 VNPIARNRALSTA

-300 DSDNKVIGYQNLLLP
+300 DSNNKVIGYQNLLLP
-315 ELQKFIPLDTIYLYI
+315 ELQKFIPLDTIYQYI

-363 EKQSAQEEKEKFL
+363 EKQSAQQEKDKFL
-376 KWLYIISIV
+376 GWLYIISIV
-385 VVVLVITIL
+385 AVILVITVL
-394 ALNIGRKKQQLR
+394 ALNINRKKQQLR
-406 LHEALDNISK
+406 LHEALDNVSE
-416 LKASLSN
+416 LKSSLN
-423 HSSTDNSDSG
+423 NNSSADS
-433 SKEIAK
+433 SESQPKDIAK

-446 RNRLRDDLLSIYN
+446 RNRLCSELLGIYN
-459 KDKKQ
+459 KDKRQ
-464 GEIPSAILKSEA
+464 VEIPSAILKSEA
-476 YKELQSYVAGGKV
+476 YKELQSYVASGKI
-489 IPLDSLLWE
+489 IPLDSQLWE
-498 QMEAAVME
+498 QVESAVIE
-506 CSPNFKYNLQL
+506 SSPNFKYNLQL

-528 RLALL
+528 RMALL
-533 IKCGVTPTQ
+533 IKCGITPTQ

>member
-1 MSRLS
+1 
-6 PAFPALF
+6 
-13 AFMIRILIGI
+13 MIRILIGI
-23 LTICIL
+23 LAICLL
-29 MAGCSETGQDARLKE
+29 MSGCSEAEHDARLKE

-54 EALLRLDS
+54 EALLSLDS
-62 IDCESISEAD
+62 IDYQTLSESD
-72 RHYYDFLTIKAKD
+72 RHYYDLLTIKAKD
-85 KAYIQHTSDS
+85 KTYIQHTSDS
-95 LILDVISYYENI
+95 LVLDVISYYENNPQ
-107 SPSPLYAEAL
+107 SSLYAEAL

-125 DMGDAST
+125 DMGDVPT
-132 ALQYFHKVLD
+132 ALQYFHKALD

-148 RSLNLKAR
+148 QSLNLKAR
-156 TLSQIGRLLQ
+156 VLSQTGRLLQ

-217 FNKAIETSSNLPIS
+217 FNKAIEMSSNLPIS
-231 FKAKSNMYLAD
+231 FKAKSKMYLAD

-254 TLIRNTPGL
+254 ILIRNTPDL
-263 VKPIARNRALATA
+263 VNPIARNRALSSA
-276 SDIYLAKGLL
+276 SDIYLAKGVL
-286 DSAYIYAHELINSP
+286 DSAYMYAHELINSP
-300 DSDNKVIGYQNLLLP
+300 DSNNKVNGYQNLLLP
-315 ELQKFIPLDTIYLYI
+315 ELQKFIPLDTIYQYI

-363 EKQSAQEEKEKFL
+363 EKQSAQKEKDKFL
-376 KWLYIISIV
+376 GWLYIISIV
-385 VVVLVITIL
+385 AVILVITVL
-394 ALNIGRKKQQLR
+394 ALNINRKKQQLR
-406 LHEALDNISK
+406 LHEALDNISE
-416 LKASLSN
+416 LKSSLN
-423 HSSTDNSDSG
+423 NNSSADS
-433 SKEIAK
+433 SESQPKDIAK

-446 RNRLRDDLLSIYN
+446 RNRLRSELLGIYN
-459 KDKKQ
+459 KDKRQ
-464 GEIPSAILKSEA
+464 VEIPSAILKSEA
-476 YKELQSYVAGGKV
+476 YKELQSYVASGKI
-489 IPLDSLLWE
+489 IPLDSQLWE
-498 QMEAAVME
+498 QVESAVIE
-506 CSPNFKYNLQL
+506 SSPNFKYNLQL

-528 RLALL
+528 RMALL
-533 IKCGVTPTQ
+533 IKCGITPTQ